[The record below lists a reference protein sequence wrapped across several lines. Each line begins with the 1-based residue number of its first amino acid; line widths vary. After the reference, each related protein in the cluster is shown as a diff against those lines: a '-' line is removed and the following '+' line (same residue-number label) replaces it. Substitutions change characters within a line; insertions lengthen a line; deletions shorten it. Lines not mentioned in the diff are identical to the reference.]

1 MGVKRRAF
9 LIGGAA
15 LIGGG
20 LFAVSWSE
28 TAATRRAAK
37 LVGKNKAGVFLT
49 WIRIGEDDTVTIFS
63 PHVDIGQ
70 GSLTGLAQMAADEL
84 DADWTKIVLES
95 APVNDAFA
103 NAPLAKGFGGELLPF
118 SIPPFLKGIAGS
130 TFAMMARNI
139 PLQVTGGSS
148 SVRATGQLGMR
159 VAGAAAR
166 RALIAAAAR
175 RLSVPEV
182 ELHTAS
188 SKVIHAKSG
197 RSLRYG
203 ELAAEAADMTLL
215 AAPRLKDAKDYRL
228 IGKPIPRLDIPAKV
242 DGSARYGM
250 DVLLPDLRVATIM
263 AAPVRGGKLESVDPA
278 PAMAIKGVEKVV
290 KLDNAVAVVA
300 KGYWQALTGLRAL
313 SPKFSD
319 GGHGA
324 LSSTSIS
331 AAQADKIKADKPDNK
346 SGHGDVP
353 AALASSGV
361 KLVEADY
368 AVPFIHHAMMEPFAL
383 TAHFKD
389 GKLELWGGVQDPL
402 HSRKAAAEA
411 ADISTDH
418 VTFHPM
424 IMGGAFGR
432 RLPGYCEIIGQVVQ
446 IAKQT
451 PYPIKLVWSREEEV
465 QHGTYRPQASAH
477 LKAALDKH
485 GRIAGWTTD
494 YAQSADAT
502 RETRFIY
509 DIPAFAL
516 RHYEFATNQ
525 HDGAWRSVNSNQ
537 NGFYSESFMDE
548 LAHAAGEDPYQ
559 FRRKHLRPGSRH
571 MAVLDD
577 VAKRSGWGAPLAA
590 GHGRGMAMVE
600 SFNTIVAHVIEA
612 SVGDDG
618 RPRAHKVWSSVDCGL
633 VVNPDGAAAQ
643 IMGGIIMALSSC
655 VDEAI
660 TLDKGA
666 VMQSNFHD
674 YPLLRLAEAPDVDVH
689 FLESDASMGGLGE
702 PGVPP
707 TAPALANAI
716 FAATGKRIRQL
727 PFRNQANSLKPVNV
741 AAPIATSTSA
751 KTPKP
756 GFEPRALG
764 PLEARTTA

>member
-1 MGVKRRAF
+1 VGVKRRAF

-28 TAATRRAAK
+28 RAATRRAAK
-37 LVGKNKAGVFLT
+37 LVAKDKAGVFQT
-49 WIRIGEDDTVTIFS
+49 WIRIAEDDTVTIFS

-84 DADWTKIVLES
+84 DADWSKVVLES
-95 APVNDAFA
+95 APVNVAFA

-118 SIPPFLKGIAGS
+118 SIPPFLKGISGS
-130 TFAMMARNI
+130 TFAMIARNI
-139 PLQVTGGSS
+139 PLQITGGSS
-148 SVRATGQLGMR
+148 TVRATGQTGMR

-166 RALIAAAAR
+166 HALIAAAAK
-175 RLSVPEV
+175 RLGVPEI
-182 ELHTAS
+182 ELNTANS
-188 SKVIHAKSG
+188 QVIHAKSG

-203 ELAAEAADMTLL
+203 ELAADAAEMTLSTE
-215 AAPRLKDAKDYRL
+215 PKLKEAGDYRF

-250 DVLLPDLRVATIM
+250 DVQLPDLRVATIM
-263 AAPVRGGKLESVDPA
+263 AAPVRGGKLDSVDAA
-278 PAMAIKGVEKVV
+278 PALGVKGVEKVV
-290 KLDNAVAVVA
+290 KLDNAVAVIA
-300 KGYWQALTGLRAL
+300 TGYWQALTGLRAL
-313 SPKFSD
+313 SPNFSD

-324 LSSTSIS
+324 LSSASIA
-331 AAQADKIKADKPDNK
+331 AAQAAKIKTDKPDNK

-353 AALASSGV
+353 AALAATGV

-368 AVPFIHHAMMEPFAL
+368 AVPYIHHAMMEPFAL

-402 HSRKAAAEA
+402 HSRKIAAEA

-432 RLPGYCEIIGQVVQ
+432 RLPGFCEIIGQVVQ

-451 PYPIKLVWSREEEV
+451 PYPVKLIWSREEEV
-465 QHGTYRPQASAH
+465 RHGTYRPQASAH
-477 LKAALDKH
+477 LKAALDKD
-485 GRIAGWTTD
+485 GRIAAWTTD
-494 YAQSADAT
+494 YAQSDDAA
-502 RETRFIY
+502 RETRFVY
-509 DIPAFAL
+509 DTPAFAL
-516 RHYEFATNQ
+516 RHYKFATNQ
-525 HDGAWRSVNSNQ
+525 HDGPWRSVNSNQ

-548 LAHAAGEDPYQ
+548 LAHAAGVDPYE
-559 FRRKHLRPGSRH
+559 FRRKHLQPGSRH
-571 MAVLDD
+571 LAVLDD
-577 VAKRSGWGAPLAA
+577 VAKRSGWGTPLTT
-590 GHGRGMAMVE
+590 GRGRGIAMVE

-618 RPRAHKVWSSVDCGL
+618 RPRAHKVWSSVDCGR
-633 VVNPDGAAAQ
+633 VVNPDGGAAQ
-643 IMGGIIMALSSC
+643 VMGAIIMGLSSC

-666 VMQSNFHD
+666 VEQSNFHD
-674 YPLLRLAEAPDVDVH
+674 YPLLKLAEAPDVDVH

-727 PFRNQANSLKPVNV
+727 PFRNQAK
-741 AAPIATSTSA
+741 A
-751 KTPKP
+751 
-756 GFEPRALG
+756 
-764 PLEARTTA
+764 

>member
-1 MGVKRRAF
+1 MGVKRRVF

-28 TAATRRAAK
+28 RAATRRAAK
-37 LVGKNKAGVFLT
+37 LVGKDKAGVFET
-49 WIRIGEDDTVTIFS
+49 WIRITEDDTVTIFS
-63 PHVDIGQ
+63 PHVDLGQ
-70 GSLTGLAQMAADEL
+70 GSPTALAQMAADEL
-84 DADWTKIVLES
+84 DADWSKIVIES
-95 APVNDAFA
+95 APVNVAFA
-103 NAPLAKGFGGELLPF
+103 NAPLVKAFGGELLPF
-118 SIPPFLKGIAGS
+118 SVPPFLKGLEGS
-130 TFAMMARNI
+130 TFALLARNI
-139 PLQVTGGSS
+139 PLQITGGSS
-148 SVRATGQLGMR
+148 AVRATGQTAMR

-166 RALIAAAAR
+166 RALIAAAAK
-175 RLSVPEV
+175 RLGVLDA
-182 ELHTAS
+182 ELTTAN

-197 RSLRYG
+197 KSLRYG
-203 ELAAEAADMTLL
+203 ELAADAAEMRLVAEPKLKEAS
-215 AAPRLKDAKDYRL
+215 DYRL
-228 IGKPIPRLDIPAKV
+228 IGKPIPRLDIPSKV
-242 DGSARYGM
+242 DGTARYGM
-250 DVLLPDLRVATIM
+250 DVKLPDLRVATIM
-263 AAPVRGGKLESVDPA
+263 AAPVRGGKLVSVDAA
-278 PAMAIKGVEKVV
+278 PALGVKGVERVV

-300 KGYWQALTGLRAL
+300 KGYWQALAGLRAL
-313 SPKFSD
+313 SPQFSD

-324 LSSTSIS
+324 LSSASIA
-331 AAQADKIKADKPDNK
+331 AAQAAKIKTDKPDNK

-353 AALASSGV
+353 AALAASGV

-389 GKLELWGGVQDPL
+389 GKLELWGGMQDPL
-402 HSRKAAAEA
+402 HTRKEAAEA

-424 IMGGAFGR
+424 IMGGSFGR
-432 RLPGYCEIIGQVVQ
+432 RLPGFCEIIGQVVR

-451 PYPIKLVWSREEEV
+451 PYPVKLIWSREEEV
-465 QHGTYRPQASAH
+465 QHGTYRAQASAH
-477 LKAALDKH
+477 LKAALDKD

-494 YAQSADAT
+494 YAQSEDAA
-502 RETRFIY
+502 RETRFVY

-548 LAHAAGEDPYQ
+548 LAHAAGEDPYE
-559 FRRKHLRPGSRH
+559 FRRKHLTPGSRH
-571 MAVLDD
+571 LAVLDN
-577 VAKRSGWGAPLAA
+577 VAKRSGWGTPLTT
-590 GHGRGMAMVE
+590 GRGRGIAMVE

-643 IMGGIIMALSSC
+643 VMGGIIMGLSSC

-666 VMQSNFHD
+666 VLQSNFND
-674 YPLLRLAEAPDVDVH
+674 YPLLKLAEAPDVEVH

-727 PFRNQANSLKPVNV
+727 PFRNQAK
-741 AAPIATSTSA
+741 A
-751 KTPKP
+751 
-756 GFEPRALG
+756 
-764 PLEARTTA
+764 

>member
-28 TAATRRAAK
+28 RAATRRAAK
-37 LVGKNKAGVFLT
+37 LVAKDKAGVFRT
-49 WIRIGEDDTVTIFS
+49 WIRIAEDDTVTIFS

-84 DADWTKIVLES
+84 DADWSKVVLES
-95 APVNDAFA
+95 APVNVAFA

-118 SIPPFLKGIAGS
+118 SIPPFLKGITGS
-130 TFAMMARNI
+130 TFAMIARNI

-148 SVRATGQLGMR
+148 TVRATGQTGMR

-166 RALIAAAAR
+166 IALIAAAAK
-175 RLSVPEV
+175 RLGVPEG
-182 ELHTAS
+182 ELTTAN
-188 SKVIHAKSG
+188 SKVNHSKSG

-203 ELAAEAADMTLL
+203 ELAADAAEMTLV
-215 AAPRLKDAKDYRL
+215 AEPKLKEARDYRF

-250 DVLLPDLRVATIM
+250 DVQLPDLRVATIM
-263 AAPVRGGKLESVDPA
+263 AAPVRGGKLESVDAA
-278 PAMAIKGVEKVV
+278 PALAVKGVEKVV
-290 KLDNAVAVVA
+290 KLDNAVAVIA
-300 KGYWQALTGLRAL
+300 TGYWQALTGLRAL

-319 GGHGA
+319 GGHAA
-324 LSSTSIS
+324 LSSASIA
-331 AAQADKIKADKPDNK
+331 AAQTAKIETDKPDNK

-353 AALASSGV
+353 AALAASGV
-361 KLVEADY
+361 RLVEANY

-389 GKLELWGGVQDPL
+389 GKLQLWGGVQDPL

-411 ADISTDH
+411 ADIGTDH

-432 RLPGYCEIIGQVVQ
+432 RLPGFCEIIGQVVQ

-451 PYPIKLVWSREEEV
+451 PYPVKLIWSREEEV

-477 LKAALDKH
+477 LKAALDKD

-494 YAQSADAT
+494 YAQSEDAA
-502 RETRFIY
+502 RETRFVY

-516 RHYEFATNQ
+516 RHYQFATNQ

-548 LAHAAGEDPYQ
+548 LAHAAGEDPYE
-559 FRRKHLRPGSRH
+559 FRRKHLHPGSRH
-571 MAVLDD
+571 LAVLDD
-577 VAKRSGWGAPLAA
+577 VAKRSGWGTPLTT
-590 GHGRGMAMVE
+590 GRGRGIAMVE

-618 RPRAHKVWSSVDCGL
+618 RPRAHKVWSSVDCGR
-633 VVNPDGAAAQ
+633 VVNPDGGAAQ
-643 IMGGIIMALSSC
+643 IMGGVIMALSSC
-655 VDEAI
+655 VDESI

-666 VMQSNFHD
+666 VLQSNFHD
-674 YPLLRLAEAPDVDVH
+674 YPLLKLAEAPDVDVH

-727 PFRNQANSLKPVNV
+727 PFRGQAK
-741 AAPIATSTSA
+741 A
-751 KTPKP
+751 
-756 GFEPRALG
+756 
-764 PLEARTTA
+764 